1 MSVRDNLAGLSQ
13 CRQTSQ
19 SYLILSSA
27 QATIALMKDGT
38 IAVEVSTSLTLI
50 QWPFLTDISLA
61 WAAASI
67 FDPNLAGNESPE
79 GLAKNE
85 IDAVLANAELGP
97 WLYFNCILRDSQAF
111 IPVADPVRLHASFA
125 LIFYLS
131 FNLYLCFL
139 VTYFTLSVL
148 YWWLWMF
155 FLMLVQFVKLYPSA
169 GQFPLDDVCAL

>member
-1 MSVRDNLAGLSQ
+1 
-13 CRQTSQ
+13 
-19 SYLILSSA
+19 
-27 QATIALMKDGT
+27 MKDGT

-67 FDPNLAGNESPE
+67 FDPSLAGNESPE

-111 IPVADPVRLHASFA
+111 IPVADPVSQHT
-125 LIFYLS
+125 IFFMRCTGTLLS
-131 FNLYLCFL
+131 HMTHKTLFL
-139 VTYFTLSVL
+139 
-148 YWWLWMF
+148 
-155 FLMLVQFVKLYPSA
+155 A
-169 GQFPLDDVCAL
+169 CACLLLGT